1 MKKRFL
7 PFSICLLAGLLLVL
21 PLQDFYLHFILLGNA
36 PSLHSKR
43 LIAFLICLAGLLAVW
58 MYFLWRAWHEKK
70 PRWLGSVQVLLERT
84 PFYVRLAA
92 GLVLACL
99 PAYLFIYSSF
109 GLFQFGYWF
118 RFSVLAGAALAITF
132 ILQPRLAGRS
142 LTWLLVLAAS
152 VGLSASLFAAA
163 SWTSR
168 VVDFPF
174 PLSWSEGNRLWDYSV
189 AFGSSRYLNPTIQPI
204 FTFISSGRQFLWALA
219 FLVPNATIWGVRLWD
234 AVTWILFPLLLGFTI
249 VFHRKA
255 GPSDWLWKIGFIFWV
270 FLFLSQGPIYATLI
284 VSAILVVI
292 GVRQRWLVLSLAL
305 VLLAG
310 YYANLSR
317 WTWTY
322 APGLWAGML
331 ALLDEADP
339 GFRKDQWKQLVRPVS
354 LALAGYFGGQIL
366 PQLVTWVQGSLA
378 RLPASAAV
386 SLMIDPS
393 RGVTRQPLLWDR
405 LFPNS
410 TYAPGI
416 LLGTLWAAVPV
427 VVLLVWLALKGTWKV
442 NLWQAVGMLVPSL
455 AFLGVG
461 LVASTKIGGGSN
473 LHNLDMF
480 WVALVL
486 VTGWAWKDL
495 VSACTRPWVTRTWGI
510 VLVSLALISPALYA
524 VQYGSPLVLPA
535 KEQVQAALES
545 IRQNVAEAQKGGQVL
560 FLDDRQLLTFGEVT
574 DVPLVV
580 EYEKKYLMD
589 QAMAGNAEYF
599 QQFNKDLAAHRF
611 TMIITE
617 PLALNHKDLEN
628 NFSQENNAYVHWVT
642 APLMCYYQPKVTFN
656 EVSTQ
661 ILVPRSTP
669 LTDPGVCPSLGEQV
683 AP

>member
-7 PFSICLLAGLLLVL
+7 PFVGCVLTGLLLAL

-43 LIAFLICLAGLLAVW
+43 LLAFLVCLAGLLAVW
-58 MYFLWRAWHEKK
+58 LYTLWLTWHEKK
-70 PRWLGSVQVLLERT
+70 PRLLESVQVLLERT
-84 PFYVRLAA
+84 PFYARLAA
-92 GLVLACL
+92 GLVLASL
-99 PAYLFIYSSF
+99 PAYLLIYSSF

-118 RFSVLAGAALAITF
+118 RLSVLVGAALVITF
-132 ILQPRLAGRS
+132 IIQPRLSS
-142 LTWLLVLAAS
+142 LNWLLVLAAS
-152 VGLSASLFAAA
+152 VGLAASFFAAA

-189 AFGSSRYLNPTIQPI
+189 AFGSSRYLNPTVQPI

-234 AVTWILFPLLLGFTI
+234 AVTWILFPLLLGFSV
-249 VFHRKA
+249 VFRRKA
-255 GPSDWLWKIGFIFWV
+255 GPADWLWKIGFIFWA
-270 FLFLSQGPIYATLI
+270 FLFLSQGPIYATLL

-292 GVRQRWLVLSLAL
+292 GVRQRRLVLSLAL

-331 ALLDEADP
+331 ALLDEAAP
-339 GFRKDQWKQLVRPVS
+339 GFRKARWKQFVRPVS

-366 PQLVTWVQGSLA
+366 PQLVTWVQGNAAGSV
-378 RLPASAAV
+378 AV

-416 LLGTLWAAVPV
+416 LLGTLWAVLPV
-427 VVLLVWLALKGTWKV
+427 VILLLWLALKGAWKV
-442 NLWQAVGMLVPSL
+442 NLWQAVGILAPSL

-486 VTGWAWKDL
+486 VAGWAWKDM
-495 VSACTRPWVTRTWGI
+495 VYACTHANQSHTWGV
-510 VLVSLALISPALYA
+510 VLVSLALISPATYA
-524 VQYGSPLVLPA
+524 IQYGSPLVLPP
-535 KEQVQAALES
+535 KEQVQAALAT
-545 IRQNVAEAQKGGQVL
+545 IRQNVAGAQQHGEVL

-574 DVPLVV
+574 NVPLVV

-589 QAMAGNAEYF
+589 QAMAGNAAYF

-617 PLALNHKDLEN
+617 PLALTYKAIEN

-669 LTDPGVCPSLGEQV
+669 LTDPGVCPPQGQQV

>member
-7 PFSICLLAGLLLVL
+7 PFGLCILTGLVLAL

-36 PSLHSKR
+36 PSLSSKR
-43 LIAFLICLAGLLAVW
+43 LVAFLICLAGLLVGWLYA
-58 MYFLWRAWHEKK
+58 LWFTWHEKK
-70 PRWLGSVQVLLERT
+70 PRWLESVQVLLERA
-84 PFYVRLAA
+84 PFYARLAA
-92 GLVLACL
+92 GLGLACL

-118 RFSVLAGAALAITF
+118 RLSVLAGAALAITF
-132 ILQPRLAGRS
+132 ILQPRLGS
-142 LTWLLVLAAS
+142 LNWLLVLAAS
-152 VGLSASLFAAA
+152 VGLAASFFAAA

-189 AFGSSRYLNPTIQPI
+189 AFGSSRYLNPTVQPI

-234 AVTWILFPLLLGFTI
+234 AVTWILFPLLLGFSV
-249 VFHRKA
+249 VFRRKA
-255 GPSDWLWKIGFIFWV
+255 GPADWLWKIGFIFWA
-270 FLFLSQGPIYATLI
+270 FLFLSQGPIYATLL

-292 GVRQRWLVLSLAL
+292 GVRQRRLVLSLAL

-331 ALLDEADP
+331 ALLDEAYP
-339 GFRKDQWKQLVRPVS
+339 GLRKDQWKQFVRPVS

-366 PQLVTWVQGSLA
+366 PQLITWVQGN
-378 RLPASAAV
+378 PAGSAAV

-416 LLGTLWAAVPV
+416 LLGTLWAALPV
-427 VVLLVWLALKGTWKV
+427 VIILLWLALKGAWKV

-486 VTGWAWKDL
+486 VAGWAWKDL
-495 VSACTRPWVTRTWGI
+495 VYACTHANRTRTWGI
-510 VLVSLALISPALYA
+510 VLVSLALISPAMYA
-524 VQYGSPLVLPA
+524 IQYGSPLVLPP
-535 KEQVQAALES
+535 KEQVQAALET
-545 IRQNVAEAQKGGQVL
+545 IRQNVA
-560 FLDDRQLLTFGEVT
+560 R
-574 DVPLVV
+574 PS
-580 EYEKKYLMD
+580 
-589 QAMAGNAEYF
+589 
-599 QQFNKDLAAHRF
+599 R
-611 TMIITE
+611 
-617 PLALNHKDLEN
+617 
-628 NFSQENNAYVHWVT
+628 T
-642 APLMCYYQPKVTFN
+642 ARCCSWMTASF
-656 EVSTQ
+656 
-661 ILVPRSTP
+661 
-669 LTDPGVCPSLGEQV
+669 
-683 AP
+683 

>member
-7 PFSICLLAGLLLVL
+7 PFVGCVLAGFVLAL

-43 LIAFLICLAGLLAVW
+43 LLAFLICLAGLLAVW
-58 MYFLWRAWHEKK
+58 GYALWLTWHEKK
-70 PRWLGSVQVLLERT
+70 PHWLESVQVLLERA
-84 PFYVRLAA
+84 PFYARLA
-92 GLVLACL
+92 GVLVLACL

-118 RFSVLAGAALAITF
+118 RLSVLAAAALAITF
-132 ILQPRLAGRS
+132 ILQPRLAS
-142 LTWLLVLAAS
+142 LNWLLVLAAA
-152 VGLSASLFAAA
+152 VGLAASVFAAA

-189 AFGSSRYLNPTIQPI
+189 AFGSSRYLNPTVQPI

-219 FLVPNATIWGVRLWD
+219 FLIPNATIWGVRLWD
-234 AVTWILFPLLLGFTI
+234 AVTWILFPLLLGFTL
-249 VFHRKA
+249 VFRRKG
-255 GPSDWLWKIGFIFWV
+255 GPADWLWKIGFIVWV

-284 VSAILVVI
+284 VSAILVMI
-292 GVRQRWLVLSLAL
+292 AVRQRRLGLSLAL
-305 VLLAG
+305 VILAG

-331 ALLDEADP
+331 ALLDETDP

-354 LALAGYFGGQIL
+354 LGLAGYIGGQFMPPLI
-366 PQLVTWVQGSLA
+366 TWIQGGQA
-378 RLPASAAV
+378 GSAAV
-386 SLMIDPS
+386 SLLIDPS
-393 RGVTRQPLLWDR
+393 RGLSRQPLLWDR

-410 TYAPGI
+410 TYTPGI
-416 LLGTLWAAVPV
+416 LLGTLWAALPV
-427 VVLLVWLALKGTWKV
+427 VVLLLWLALKGTWKV
-442 NLWQAVGMLVPSL
+442 NFWQAAGILVPSL

-486 VTGWAWKDL
+486 VAGWAWKDL
-495 VSACTRPWVTRTWGI
+495 VYACTHAKLTRKLGI
-510 VLVSLALISPALYA
+510 VLVSVVLISPAMYA
-524 VQYGSPLVLPA
+524 IQYGSPLVLPPE
-535 KEQVQAALES
+535 EQVQAALTS
-545 IRQNVAEAQKGGQVL
+545 IRQNVASGQQSGPVL

-574 DVPLVV
+574 NVPLVV

-589 QAMAGNAEYF
+589 QAMADNADYF
-599 QQFNKDLAAHRF
+599 KQFNKDLAAHRF

-642 APLMCYYQPKVTFN
+642 SPLMCYYQPKITFN

-669 LTDPGVCPSLGEQV
+669 LTDPGICPSEGEQE

>member
-7 PFSICLLAGLLLVL
+7 PFIICALAGLLLAF
-21 PLQDFYLHFILLGNA
+21 PLQDFYLNFILLGNA
-36 PSLHSKR
+36 PSLSSRR
-43 LIAFLICLAGLLAVW
+43 LIAFLICLAGLAAVW
-58 MYFLWRAWHEKK
+58 VYGLWLTWHEKQ
-70 PRWLGSVQVLLERT
+70 PRWLENLQVLLERA
-84 PFYVRLAA
+84 PIYARLAA
-92 GLVLACL
+92 GLLLACL

-109 GLFQFGYWF
+109 GLYQFGYWF
-118 RFSVLAGAALAITF
+118 RLSVLVGAALAITF
-132 ILQPRLAGRS
+132 ILQPRLTS
-142 LTWLLVLAAS
+142 LNWLLVLAAS
-152 VGLSASLFAAA
+152 VGLAASFFAAA

-189 AFGSSRYLNPTIQPI
+189 AFGSSRYLNPTVQPI

-234 AVTWILFPLLLGFTI
+234 AVTWILFPLILGFAL
-249 VFHRKA
+249 VSRRKA
-255 GPSDWLWKIGFIFWV
+255 GSADWLWKIGFIFWV
-270 FLFLSQGPIYATLI
+270 FLYLSQGPIYATLL

-292 GVRQRWLVLSLAL
+292 GVRQRRLVLSLSL

-339 GFRKDQWKQLVRPVS
+339 GFRKDQWKQLIRPVS
-354 LALAGYFGGQIL
+354 LALAGYFGGQLL
-366 PQLVTWVQGSLA
+366 PPLVTWIQGS
-378 RLPASAAV
+378 PAGSAAV
-386 SLMIDPS
+386 SLLIDPS
-393 RGVTRQPLLWDR
+393 RGLSRQPLLWDR

-416 LLGTLWAAVPV
+416 LLGTLWAALPVV
-427 VVLLVWLALKGTWKV
+427 VVLLWLAFKGAWKV
-442 NLWQAVGMLVPSL
+442 NLWQAVGILVPSL

-486 VTGWAWKDL
+486 VLGWAWKDL
-495 VSACTRPWVTRTWGI
+495 VYTCTRSASTRAWGV
-510 VLVSLALISPALYA
+510 VLVSLALISPAMYA

-535 KEQVQAALES
+535 KEKVQAALET
-545 IRQNVAEAQKGGQVL
+545 IRQNVAQAQQSGEVL

-574 DVPLVV
+574 NVPLVV

-589 QAMAGNAEYF
+589 QAMADNAEYF

-617 PLALNHKDLEN
+617 PLALTYKDIEN

-642 APLMCYYQPKVTFN
+642 SPLMCYYQPKITFN

-669 LTDPGVCPSLGEQV
+669 LNDPGICPAQQV

>member
-7 PFSICLLAGLLLVL
+7 PFIICVLVGLWSLL

-36 PSLHSKR
+36 PSLNSKR
-43 LIAFLICLAGLLAVW
+43 LLAFLVCLVGLLAIWV
-58 MYFLWRAWHEKK
+58 FGLWFTWREKK
-70 PRWLGSVQVLLERT
+70 PRWLERLQVLLERA
-84 PFYVRLAA
+84 PFYARLAA

-109 GLFQFGYWF
+109 GLYAFGYWF
-118 RFSVLAGAALAITF
+118 RLGVLAGAALAVTF
-132 ILQPRLAGRS
+132 ILQPRLTS
-142 LTWLLVLAAS
+142 LNWLLVLAAS
-152 VGLSASLFAAA
+152 VGMAASLFAAA
-163 SWTSR
+163 GWTSR
-168 VVDFPF
+168 IVDFPF

-189 AFGSSRYLNPTIQPI
+189 AFASSRYLSPTVQPI

-219 FLVPNATIWGVRLWD
+219 FLVPNVSIWGVRLWD
-234 AVTWILFPLLLGFTI
+234 AVTWILFPLLLGFT
-249 VFHRKA
+249 VVARRKA
-255 GPSDWLWKIGFIFWV
+255 GPADWLWKIGFIFWV
-270 FLFLSQGPIYATLI
+270 FLFLSQGPIYATLV

-292 GVRQRWLVLSLAL
+292 GVRQRRLGLSLAF

-331 ALLDEADP
+331 ALLDEVNP
-339 GFRKDQWKQLVRPVS
+339 GFSKGQWKRLVRPVS
-354 LALAGYFGGQIL
+354 LGLAGYFGGQFM
-366 PQLVTWVQGSLA
+366 PQLVAWVQGN
-378 RLPASAAV
+378 PASAAV
-386 SLMIDPS
+386 ALVIDPS
-393 RGVTRQPLLWDR
+393 RGLTRQPLLWDR

-410 TYAPGI
+410 TYTPGI
-416 LLGTLWAAVPV
+416 LLGTLWATLPV
-427 VVLLVWLALKGTWKV
+427 VIVLIWLALKGGWKV
-442 NLWQAVGMLVPSL
+442 NLWQALGMVVPSL

-486 VTGWAWKDL
+486 ITGWAWKDL
-495 VSACTRPWVTRTWGI
+495 VYACTHAGLTRTWG
-510 VLVSLALISPALYA
+510 VALVSLALISPALYA

-535 KEQVQAALES
+535 KQQVQTALES
-545 IRQNVAEAQKGGQVL
+545 IRQNVGQAQKNGEVL

-574 DVPLVV
+574 NVPLVV

-589 QAMAGNAEYF
+589 QAMAGNADYF
-599 QQFNKDLAAHRF
+599 ANFNRDLAAHRF

-617 PLALNHKDLEN
+617 PLALTYKDIEN

-642 APLMCYYQPKVTFN
+642 APLMCYYQPKITFN

-669 LTDPGVCPSLGEQV
+669 LTDPGVCPAPQV
-683 AP
+683 TP

>member
-7 PFSICLLAGLLLVL
+7 PFSLCVLTGLVLAL

-36 PSLHSKR
+36 PSLSSKR
-43 LIAFLICLAGLLAVW
+43 LVAFLLCLAVLLVGWLYA
-58 MYFLWRAWHEKK
+58 LWFTWHEKK
-70 PRWLGSVQVLLERT
+70 PRWLESVQVLLERA
-84 PFYVRLAA
+84 PFYTRLAA
-92 GLVLACL
+92 GLLLACL

-118 RFSVLAGAALAITF
+118 RLSVLAGAALAITF
-132 ILQPRLAGRS
+132 ILQPRLGS
-142 LTWLLVLAAS
+142 LNWLLVLAAS
-152 VGLSASLFAAA
+152 VGLAASFFAAA

-189 AFGSSRYLNPTIQPI
+189 AFGSSRYLNPTVQPI

-234 AVTWILFPLLLGFTI
+234 AVTWILFPLLLGFS
-249 VFHRKA
+249 VVLRRKA
-255 GPSDWLWKIGFIFWV
+255 GPADWLWKIGFIFWA
-270 FLFLSQGPIYATLI
+270 FLFLSQGPIYATLL

-292 GVRQRWLVLSLAL
+292 GVRQRRLVLSLAL

-331 ALLDEADP
+331 ALLDEVDP
-339 GFRKDQWKQLVRPVS
+339 GLRKDQWKQLVRPVS

-366 PQLVTWVQGSLA
+366 PQLITWVQGN
-378 RLPASAAV
+378 PAGSAAV
-386 SLMIDPS
+386 SLMIDPL

-416 LLGTLWAAVPV
+416 LLGTLWAALPV
-427 VVLLVWLALKGTWKV
+427 VIILLWLALKGAWKI
-442 NLWQAVGMLVPSL
+442 NLWQAAGILVPNL

-486 VTGWAWKDL
+486 VAGWAWKDL
-495 VSACTRPWVTRTWGI
+495 VYACTHANQTRTWGI
-510 VLVSLALISPALYA
+510 VLVSLALISPAMYA
-524 VQYGSPLVLPA
+524 IQYGSPSGFTAERAGAGCPGDNPPERGQSPA
-535 KEQVQAALES
+535 ERRGA
-545 IRQNVAEAQKGGQVL
+545 
-560 FLDDRQLLTFGEVT
+560 
-574 DVPLVV
+574 VP
-580 EYEKKYLMD
+580 
-589 QAMAGNAEYF
+589 G
-599 QQFNKDLAAHRF
+599 
-611 TMIITE
+611 
-617 PLALNHKDLEN
+617 
-628 NFSQENNAYVHWVT
+628 
-642 APLMCYYQPKVTFN
+642 
-656 EVSTQ
+656 
-661 ILVPRSTP
+661 
-669 LTDPGVCPSLGEQV
+669 
-683 AP
+683 